1 MAQTEILET
10 VSLDKVSDFLKAA
23 GYRVTQTEQNGLPLL
38 MSASQGIGFQVRFGN
53 PTEGKDEA
61 FRDLTFACVLR
72 VEGALPEGVVNGWNA
87 ARRFSRLSQQGAF
100 LVLEMD
106 VLLLGGV
113 TESHLHACATVWDR
127 LLQDFLLHLRQSA
140 AANTNVSDAPEA
152 DQATEAPVQNEA
164 AE

>member
-1 MAQTEILET
+1 MAQAEILET
-10 VSLDKVSDFLKAA
+10 VSPENVSEFLKAA

-53 PTEGKDEA
+53 PLEGKDDA

-87 ARRFSRLSQQGAF
+87 GRRFSRLSQQGEF

-113 TESHLHACATVWDR
+113 TEPHLQACATVWDR

-140 AANTNVSDAPEA
+140 ASNTNVSETLET
-152 DQATEAPVQNEA
+152 DQAADASVQNEA